1 MTPFPPPAEELRLI
15 DAELYQLDARRAQLL
30 TRRAWLI
37 AALHRQA
44 PPPAPPRPETG
55 APRVQNVLL
64 LLGGVLLALA
74 AMAFT
79 LVGWGQLGI
88 AWRAVV
94 LGAVTLAVLAAPVTL
109 LRRGL
114 AATAESVAG
123 LGLAL
128 TALDAYALH
137 ETALRATD
145 GTGYAAAATAVLAL
159 VWSGYG
165 AALGA
170 GAGAGAGRRL
180 RLAGGSGPRVPS
192 SDGDG
197 PGTPPGDAKAA
208 GSGMPSTGAEAT
220 GSRMAADG
228 TETAR
233 SRTPSGDAKAT
244 GPGTPSVGA
253 EAAWSRTPAD
263 GTEATGPGTPSG
275 DAKATGPGT
284 PSVGAAAAGS
294 RTPADSAEATGS
306 RTPSGDAKPTGPG
319 TPSVGAKATGS
330 RTPADGTEA
339 TGSRTPSD
347 CRAVLRLPLPA
358 ALSVGQLPLLLA
370 ALAAGAGPYTLA
382 AVLLVTAVADTVV
395 AFRCAGGAV
404 RVVALVGAY
413 GAGGWA
419 ALAAGWFS
427 WAAVDL
433 SGAARATALL
443 ALLAG
448 LALAAARRL
457 ADASRATAHALLGG
471 LLLVASAGTVPHA
484 FLPSGWPV
492 PVHLALG
499 VALLAAVRVPLTG
512 PVLRG
517 LLGASAVVQ
526 ALALLWVVPVVAVA
540 VLGPVS
546 WVGGVWSGAPADART
561 AVAAGGLWPPHAWTA
576 PVVLLSVAA
585 VLALAVRDAAWR
597 PRALTAALCLTW
609 AALLTLPAVLQLPFL
624 AALSVQ
630 FLAVAAPLLAARTR
644 LPGLVLAQVAAVLLV
659 CSALATRTATLTVLA
674 ALALLFA
681 AGCRSVDR
689 RVCAAPA
696 ALVYAAALVVASGA
710 AAGWSPAHTALPL
723 LSVPAVAALLAA
735 RLGAVSRATVP
746 VEAAGAAAGLLAVGL
761 AAPDPASLS
770 LVLGLCGVIAAGTAA
785 RAGRRF
791 VGVPATGLFVLAV
804 WVRLAAWGVAA
815 PEAYTL
821 PVSVPALLVGAVRR
835 RRDPLLSS
843 WTAYGPGLAFTL
855 VPSLVTAWAEPYATR
870 PLLLGA
876 AALLVTLLGARHRL
890 QAPLVFGGAV
900 LVLVALHELGPYL
913 AQLAGV
919 LPRWVPPALAGV
931 LLLAVGATYER
942 RIRDVRRV
950 REVLGR
956 MS

>member
-74 AMAFT
+74 AVAFT
-79 LVGWGQLGI
+79 LVGWGRLGI

-94 LGAVTLAVLAAPVTL
+94 LGAVTLAVLAAPVAL

-145 GTGYAAAATAVLAL
+145 GTGYAAAATAALAL

-170 GAGAGAGRRL
+170 GAGRRL
-180 RLAGGSGPRVPS
+180 RLAGGSGTRVAS

-197 PGTPPGDAKAA
+197 PGTPPG
-208 GSGMPSTGAEAT
+208 GTEAT
-220 GSRMAADG
+220 W
-228 TETAR
+228 
-233 SRTPSGDAKAT
+233 
-244 GPGTPSVGA
+244 PGTPSVGA
-253 EAAWSRTPAD
+253 EA
-263 GTEATGPGTPSG
+263 
-275 DAKATGPGT
+275 
-284 PSVGAAAAGS
+284 
-294 RTPADSAEATGS
+294 TGS
-306 RTPSGDAKPTGPG
+306 RTPSA
-319 TPSVGAKATGS
+319 
-330 RTPADGTEA
+330 
-339 TGSRTPSD
+339 
-347 CRAVLRLPLPA
+347 CRAALRLPLPA
-358 ALSVGQLPLLLA
+358 ALAVGQLPLPLV
-370 ALAAGAGPYTLA
+370 ALAAGAGPYTWA

-427 WAAVDL
+427 WVAVDL

-630 FLAVAAPLLAARTR
+630 FLAVAAPLLTARTR
-644 LPGLVLAQVAAVLLV
+644 LPGLVLAQVAAVLLG

-710 AAGWSPAHTALPL
+710 AAGWPPAHTALPL

-804 WVRLAAWGVAA
+804 WVRLVAWGVAA

-855 VPSLVTAWAEPYATR
+855 VPSLATAWAEPYATR

-876 AALLVTLLGARHRL
+876 TALLVTLLGARHRL
-890 QAPLVFGGAV
+890 RAPLVFGGAV

>member
-1 MTPFPPPAEELRLI
+1 MPAGGAWTTLRGMTPFPPPAEELRLI

-74 AMAFT
+74 AVAFT

-94 LGAVTLAVLAAPVTL
+94 LGAVTLAVLAAPVAL

-170 GAGAGAGRRL
+170 GAGAGRRL
-180 RLAGGSGPRVPS
+180 RLAGGSGTRVPS

-197 PGTPPGDAKAA
+197 PGTPPGGTEAT
-208 GSGMPSTGAEAT
+208 GSGMPSMGAEAT
-220 GSRMAADG
+220 GSGMAADG
-228 TETAR
+228 TKATG

-244 GPGTPSVGA
+244 GPGTPSAGA

-263 GTEATGPGTPSG
+263 GTKATGPGTPSG

-284 PSVGAAAAGS
+284 PSVGA
-294 RTPADSAEATGS
+294 EATGS
-306 RTPSGDAKPTGPG
+306 RTPSGD
-319 TPSVGAKATGS
+319 AKATGS

-370 ALAAGAGPYTLA
+370 ALAAGAGPYTWA

-427 WAAVDL
+427 WVAVDL

-630 FLAVAAPLLAARTR
+630 FLATAAPLLTARTR

-696 ALVYAAALVVASGA
+696 ALVYAAVLVVASGA

-855 VPSLVTAWAEPYATR
+855 MPSLVTAWAEPYATR

>member
-74 AMAFT
+74 AVAFT
-79 LVGWGQLGI
+79 LVGWGRLGI
-88 AWRAVV
+88 AWQAVV
-94 LGAVTLAVLAAPVTL
+94 LGAVTLAVLAAPVAL

-170 GAGAGAGRRL
+170 GAGRRL
-180 RLAGGSGPRVPS
+180 RLAGGSGARVPS

-197 PGTPPGDAKAA
+197 PGTPPGGTEAT
-208 GSGMPSTGAEAT
+208 GSGMPSVGAEAT
-220 GSRMAADG
+220 GSKM
-228 TETAR
+228 
-233 SRTPSGDAKAT
+233 
-244 GPGTPSVGA
+244 V
-253 EAAWSRTPAD
+253 AD
-263 GTEATGPGTPSG
+263 GTEATGPGTPAG
-275 DAKATGPGT
+275 DAKAT
-284 PSVGAAAAGS
+284 GS
-294 RTPADSAEATGS
+294 RTPADSAEAAGS
-306 RTPSGDAKPTGPG
+306 RTPSA
-319 TPSVGAKATGS
+319 
-330 RTPADGTEA
+330 
-339 TGSRTPSD
+339 
-347 CRAVLRLPLPA
+347 CRAALRLPLPA
-358 ALSVGQLPLLLA
+358 ALAVGQLPLPLV

-404 RVVALVGAY
+404 RMVALVGAY

-427 WAAVDL
+427 WVAVDL

-630 FLAVAAPLLAARTR
+630 FLAVAAPLLTARTR
-644 LPGLVLAQVAAVLLV
+644 LPGLVLAQVAAVLLG

-710 AAGWSPAHTALPL
+710 AAGWPPAHTALPL

-804 WVRLAAWGVAA
+804 WVRLVAWGVAA

-855 VPSLVTAWAEPYATR
+855 VPSLATAWAEPYATR

-876 AALLVTLLGARHRL
+876 TALLVTLLGARHRL
-890 QAPLVFGGAV
+890 RAPLVFGGAV

>member
-1 MTPFPPPAEELRLI
+1 MPAGGAWTTLRGMTPFPPPAEELRLI

-74 AMAFT
+74 AVAFT
-79 LVGWGQLGI
+79 LVGWGRLGI
-88 AWRAVV
+88 AWQAVV
-94 LGAVTLAVLAAPVTL
+94 LGAVTLAVLAAPVAL

-170 GAGAGAGRRL
+170 GAGRRL
-180 RLAGGSGPRVPS
+180 RLAGGSGARVPS

-197 PGTPPGDAKAA
+197 PGTPPGGTEAT
-208 GSGMPSTGAEAT
+208 GSGMPSVGAEAT
-220 GSRMAADG
+220 GSKM
-228 TETAR
+228 
-233 SRTPSGDAKAT
+233 
-244 GPGTPSVGA
+244 V
-253 EAAWSRTPAD
+253 AD
-263 GTEATGPGTPSG
+263 GTEATGPGTPAG
-275 DAKATGPGT
+275 DAKAT
-284 PSVGAAAAGS
+284 GS
-294 RTPADSAEATGS
+294 RTPADSAEAAGS
-306 RTPSGDAKPTGPG
+306 RTPSA
-319 TPSVGAKATGS
+319 
-330 RTPADGTEA
+330 
-339 TGSRTPSD
+339 
-347 CRAVLRLPLPA
+347 CRAALRLPLPA
-358 ALSVGQLPLLLA
+358 ALAVGQLPLPLV

-404 RVVALVGAY
+404 RMVALVGAY

-427 WAAVDL
+427 WVAVDL

-630 FLAVAAPLLAARTR
+630 FLAVAAPLLTARTR
-644 LPGLVLAQVAAVLLV
+644 LPGLVLAQVAAVLLG

-710 AAGWSPAHTALPL
+710 AAGWPPAHTALPL

-804 WVRLAAWGVAA
+804 WVRLVAWGVAA

-855 VPSLVTAWAEPYATR
+855 VPSLATAWAEPYATR

-876 AALLVTLLGARHRL
+876 TALLVTLLGARHRL
-890 QAPLVFGGAV
+890 RAPLVFGGAV

>member
-74 AMAFT
+74 AVAFT
-79 LVGWGQLGI
+79 LVGWGRLGI

-94 LGAVTLAVLAAPVTL
+94 LGAVTLAVLAAPVAL

-208 GSGMPSTGAEAT
+208 GSGMPSMGAEAT
-220 GSRMAADG
+220 GSGMAADG
-228 TETAR
+228 TEATG

-263 GTEATGPGTPSG
+263 GTETAGSRTPSG
-275 DAKATGPGT
+275 GTKATGPGT
-284 PSVGAAAAGS
+284 PSMGAEAAWS
-294 RTPADSAEATGS
+294 RTSAD
-306 RTPSGDAKPTGPG
+306 G
-319 TPSVGAKATGS
+319 TEATGS

-339 TGSRTPSD
+339 TGSRTPSA
-347 CRAVLRLPLPA
+347 CRAALRLPLPA
-358 ALSVGQLPLLLA
+358 ALAVGQLPLLLA
-370 ALAAGAGPYTLA
+370 ALAAGAGPYTWA

-427 WAAVDL
+427 WVAVDL

-484 FLPSGWPV
+484 FLPSGWPI

-517 LLGASAVVQ
+517 LLGASAAVQ

-561 AVAAGGLWPPHAWTA
+561 AVAAAGLWPPHAWTA

-609 AALLTLPAVLQLPFL
+609 AALLTLAAVLQLPFQ

-630 FLAVAAPLLAARTR
+630 FLATAAPLLAARTR

-735 RLGAVSRATVP
+735 RLGAASRATVP

-855 VPSLVTAWAEPYATR
+855 VPSLATAWAEPYATR

-876 AALLVTLLGARHRL
+876 AVLLVTLLGARHRL
-890 QAPLVFGGAV
+890 RAPLVFGGAV

>member
-74 AMAFT
+74 AVAFT

-94 LGAVTLAVLAAPVTL
+94 LGAVTLAVLAAPVAL

-170 GAGAGAGRRL
+170 GAGAGRRL
-180 RLAGGSGPRVPS
+180 RLAGGSGTRVPS

-197 PGTPPGDAKAA
+197 PGTPPGGTEAT
-208 GSGMPSTGAEAT
+208 GSGMPSMGAEAT
-220 GSRMAADG
+220 GSGMAADG
-228 TETAR
+228 TKATG

-244 GPGTPSVGA
+244 GPGTPSAGA

-263 GTEATGPGTPSG
+263 GTKATGPGTPSG

-284 PSVGAAAAGS
+284 PSVGA
-294 RTPADSAEATGS
+294 EATGS
-306 RTPSGDAKPTGPG
+306 RTPSGD
-319 TPSVGAKATGS
+319 AKATGS

-339 TGSRTPSD
+339 TGSRTPSA
-347 CRAVLRLPLPA
+347 CRAALRLPLPA
-358 ALSVGQLPLLLA
+358 ALAVGQLPLPLV

-404 RVVALVGAY
+404 RMVALVGAY

-427 WAAVDL
+427 WVAVDL

-499 VALLAAVRVPLTG
+499 AALLAAVRVPLTG

-546 WVGGVWSGAPADART
+546 WAGGVWSGAPADART
-561 AVAAGGLWPPHAWTA
+561 AVAADGPWPPHAWTA

-630 FLAVAAPLLAARTR
+630 FLAVAAPLLTARTR
-644 LPGLVLAQVAAVLLV
+644 LPGLVLAQFAAVLLV

-761 AAPDPASLS
+761 AAPDPVSLS

-855 VPSLVTAWAEPYATR
+855 VPSLVMAWAEPYATR

-890 QAPLVFGGAV
+890 RAPLVFGGAV
-900 LVLVALHELGPYL
+900 LVLVALHELGAYL

-919 LPRWVPPALAGV
+919 LPRWVPPALAGA

>member
-74 AMAFT
+74 AVAFT
-79 LVGWGQLGI
+79 LVGWGRLGI

-94 LGAVTLAVLAAPVTL
+94 LGAVTLAVLAAPVAL

-197 PGTPPGDAKAA
+197 PGMPPGGTEAT
-208 GSGMPSTGAEAT
+208 GSGMPSVGAEAT
-220 GSRMAADG
+220 GSGMVADG
-228 TETAR
+228 TEATG
-233 SRTPSGDAKAT
+233 SRTPSGDAKATWPGTPSVGTEAT

-253 EAAWSRTPAD
+253 EA
-263 GTEATGPGTPSG
+263 
-275 DAKATGPGT
+275 
-284 PSVGAAAAGS
+284 
-294 RTPADSAEATGS
+294 TGS
-306 RTPSGDAKPTGPG
+306 RTPSGD
-319 TPSVGAKATGS
+319 AKATGS

-339 TGSRTPSD
+339 TGSRTPSA
-347 CRAVLRLPLPA
+347 CRAALRLPLPA
-358 ALSVGQLPLLLA
+358 ALAVGQLPLPLV

-427 WAAVDL
+427 WVAVDL

-630 FLAVAAPLLAARTR
+630 FLAVAAPLLMARTR

-710 AAGWSPAHTALPL
+710 AAGWPPAHTALPL

-735 RLGAVSRATVP
+735 RLGAASRATVP

-761 AAPDPASLS
+761 AAPDPVSLS

-855 VPSLVTAWAEPYATR
+855 VPSLATAWAEPYATR

-876 AALLVTLLGARHRL
+876 AVLLVTLLGARHRL
-890 QAPLVFGGAV
+890 RAPLVFGGAV

-931 LLLAVGATYER
+931 LLLGVGATYER

>member
-74 AMAFT
+74 AVAFT

-94 LGAVTLAVLAAPVTL
+94 LGAVTLAVLAAPVAL

-170 GAGAGAGRRL
+170 GAGAGRRL
-180 RLAGGSGPRVPS
+180 RLAGGSGARVPS

-197 PGTPPGDAKAA
+197 PGMPPGGTEAT
-208 GSGMPSTGAEAT
+208 GSGMPSVGAEAT
-220 GSRMAADG
+220 GSRM
-228 TETAR
+228 
-233 SRTPSGDAKAT
+233 
-244 GPGTPSVGA
+244 V
-253 EAAWSRTPAD
+253 AD
-263 GTEATGPGTPSG
+263 GTEATGPGTPAG

-284 PSVGAAAAGS
+284 PAGDAKATGS

-306 RTPSGDAKPTGPG
+306 RTPSA
-319 TPSVGAKATGS
+319 
-330 RTPADGTEA
+330 
-339 TGSRTPSD
+339 
-347 CRAVLRLPLPA
+347 CRAALRLPLPA
-358 ALSVGQLPLLLA
+358 ALAVGQLPLLLV
-370 ALAAGAGPYTLA
+370 ALAAGAGPYTWA

-404 RVVALVGAY
+404 RMVALVGAY

-427 WAAVDL
+427 WVAVDL

-471 LLLVASAGTVPHA
+471 LLLVASAGTVPHT

-630 FLAVAAPLLAARTR
+630 FLAVAAPLLAARNR

-710 AAGWSPAHTALPL
+710 AAGWPPAHTALPL

-735 RLGAVSRATVP
+735 RLGAASRATVP

-761 AAPDPASLS
+761 AAPDPVSLS

-855 VPSLVTAWAEPYATR
+855 VPSLATAWAEPYATR

-890 QAPLVFGGAV
+890 RAPLVFGGAV

-919 LPRWVPPALAGV
+919 LPRWVPPALAGA

>member
-1 MTPFPPPAEELRLI
+1 MPAGGAWTTLRGMTPFPPPAEELRLI

-37 AALHRQA
+37 AALNRQA

-74 AMAFT
+74 AVAFT

-94 LGAVTLAVLAAPVTL
+94 LGAVTLAVLAAPVAL

-180 RLAGGSGPRVPS
+180 RLAGGSGTRVPS

-197 PGTPPGDAKAA
+197 PGTPPGGTK
-208 GSGMPSTGAEAT
+208 AT
-220 GSRMAADG
+220 GSGMAADG
-228 TETAR
+228 SDATG

-244 GPGTPSVGA
+244 GLGTPSVGA

-263 GTEATGPGTPSG
+263 GAEATW
-275 DAKATGPGT
+275 PGT
-284 PSVGAAAAGS
+284 PSVGA
-294 RTPADSAEATGS
+294 E
-306 RTPSGDAKPTGPG
+306 
-319 TPSVGAKATGS
+319 ATGS

-630 FLAVAAPLLAARTR
+630 FLAVAAPLLTARTR
-644 LPGLVLAQVAAVLLV
+644 LPGLVLAQVAAVLLG

-710 AAGWSPAHTALPL
+710 AAGWPPAHTALPL

-761 AAPDPASLS
+761 AAPDPVSLS

-855 VPSLVTAWAEPYATR
+855 VPSLATAWAEPYATR

-890 QAPLVFGGAV
+890 RAPLVFGGAV
-900 LVLVALHELGPYL
+900 LVLVALHELGAYL

-919 LPRWVPPALAGV
+919 LPRWVPPALAGA

>member
-74 AMAFT
+74 AVAFT

-94 LGAVTLAVLAAPVTL
+94 LGAVTLAVLAAPVAL

-170 GAGAGAGRRL
+170 GAGAGRRL
-180 RLAGGSGPRVPS
+180 RLAGGSGTRVPS

-197 PGTPPGDAKAA
+197 PGTPPGGTEAT
-208 GSGMPSTGAEAT
+208 GSGMPSMGAEAT
-220 GSRMAADG
+220 GSGMAADG
-228 TETAR
+228 TKATG

-244 GPGTPSVGA
+244 GPGTPSAGA

-263 GTEATGPGTPSG
+263 GTKATGPGTPSG

-284 PSVGAAAAGS
+284 PSVGA
-294 RTPADSAEATGS
+294 EATGS
-306 RTPSGDAKPTGPG
+306 RTPSGD
-319 TPSVGAKATGS
+319 AKATGS

-370 ALAAGAGPYTLA
+370 ALAAGAGPYTWA

-427 WAAVDL
+427 WVAVDL

-630 FLAVAAPLLAARTR
+630 FLATAAPLLTARTR

-696 ALVYAAALVVASGA
+696 ALVYAAVLVVASGA

-855 VPSLVTAWAEPYATR
+855 MPSLVTAWAEPYATR